1 MKQLKNRAGARSA
14 GFTMIELITVM
25 ILIGILSAVAAS
37 RYFAR
42 ETFDARVYSDQAKSI
57 MRAAQKLAVA
67 QNRYVYV
74 SATAD
79 RFAAC
84 LNQGCTSVVPAPG
97 GTNSGSSDTQ
107 ARCLVSGSF
116 VSTWLCEG
124 RPSTVTLSSSRT
136 TEAGGASSFFVFDP
150 AGRPY
155 NAADATGP
163 AGLPAVGQPA
173 NSSFA
178 SPLVL
183 TFSGAGVSY
192 TVTVE
197 AETGYVH

>member
-1 MKQLKNRAGARSA
+1 MIKLRFRAGARSA

-37 RYFAR
+37 RFFAR
-42 ETFDARVYSDQAKSI
+42 ETFDARVYADQAKAI
-57 MRAAQKLAVA
+57 MRTAQKTAVA

-74 SATAD
+74 SATAN

-84 LNQGCTSVVPAPG
+84 FNQGCTSVVPAPG
-97 GTNSGSSDTQ
+97 GNNSGSSDTQ
-107 ARCLVSGSF
+107 TRCLVSGSY
-116 VSTWLCEG
+116 VNTWLCEG

-155 NAADATGP
+155 NAADAT

-178 SPLVL
+178 TPLVL

-197 AETGYVH
+197 AETGYVY

>member
-1 MKQLKNRAGARSA
+1 MIHLRLRTGARSA

-25 ILIGILSAVAAS
+25 ILIGILSALAAS

-42 ETFDARVYSDQAKSI
+42 ETFDARVYADQAKAI
-57 MRAAQKLAVA
+57 MRTAQKVAVA

-84 LNQGCTSVVPAPG
+84 FNSGCTSVVPAPAG
-97 GTNSGSSDTQ
+97 NNSGGSDTQ
-107 ARCLVSGSF
+107 TRCLVAGSF

-124 RPSTVTLSSSRT
+124 RPSAVTLSSSRSA
-136 TEAGGASSFFVFDP
+136 EAGGASSFFVFDP
-150 AGRPY
+150 SGRPY
-155 NAADATGP
+155 NAADAS
-163 AGLPAVGQPA
+163 ALPAIGQPA
-173 NSSFA
+173 NSSFS

-197 AETGYVH
+197 AETGYVY